1 MTDKIVILST
11 CATEEDAERIAR
23 HLVDSRIAA
32 CVNVVSRVRSFYHWK
47 GSVESANEFLLVIK
61 SSRGLFAALRVEL
74 EKIHPYEVPEVLA
87 VPIVE
92 CSEGYLNW
100 LATNLRPESES
111 QA

>member
-87 VPIVE
+87 LPVVD
-92 CSEGYLNW
+92 GTKNYLNW
-100 LATNLRPESES
+100 FGANVRQGE
-111 QA
+111 AG